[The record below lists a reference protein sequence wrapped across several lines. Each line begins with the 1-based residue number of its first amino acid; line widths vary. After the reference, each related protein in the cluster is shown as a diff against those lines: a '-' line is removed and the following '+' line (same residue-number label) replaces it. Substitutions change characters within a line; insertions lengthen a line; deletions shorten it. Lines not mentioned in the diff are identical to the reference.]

1 MVLPQ
6 VFKKANFHGW
16 DFEHPCFINKTQND
30 DTWSADYDVVVDQ
43 QLKYDFHYTSAQ
55 EGWLADGQCYESKLY
70 APLMQQA
77 ASLMFHEVKP
87 LSPW

>member
-16 DFEHPCFINKTQND
+16 DFELPCLTNNTQND

-43 QLKYDFHYTSAQ
+43 QLKDDFHYTSAR
-55 EGWLADGQCYESKLY
+55 EGAGRWMVS
-70 APLMQQA
+70 APFKMQQA
-77 ASLMFHEVKP
+77 VCKLNVS
-87 LSPW
+87 